1 MTIMLSKRLQTI
13 ASFLPKGAY
22 FADIGT
28 DHAYLP
34 CYVCLKDADA
44 LAIAGEFNEGPYRRA
59 KATVDSYN
67 LTEKVDVR
75 FGNGL
80 QIIDAETDPI
90 EQVIIAGMGGPL
102 IRDILK
108 DGLDKLATVKRL
120 ILQPNVAEKP
130 LREWLYINNYAIV
143 SEVIVEENNHLY
155 EIIIADYGAKQ
166 PYSKDLDDR
175 KKQMMFGPLLLEE
188 KSLLFRKKWTDQLN
202 HLRRITSKM
211 KYAKQ
216 AKEQLEKFSRQI
228 RWIEEVLNSE

>member
-1 MTIMLSKRLQTI
+1 
-13 ASFLPKGAY
+13 
-22 FADIGT
+22 
-28 DHAYLP
+28 
-34 CYVCLKDADA
+34 
-44 LAIAGEFNEGPYRRA
+44 
-59 KATVDSYN
+59 
-67 LTEKVDVR
+67 
-75 FGNGL
+75 
-80 QIIDAETDPI
+80 
-90 EQVIIAGMGGPL
+90 MGGPL

-175 KKQMMFGPLLLEE
+175 KIQMMFGPLLLEE

-211 KYAKQ
+211 KYDKQ
-216 AKEQLEKFSRQI
+216 EKEQLEKFSRQI